1 MTPIT
6 NLSEDDRSL
15 IMWDVREW
23 CDTYEMYNPG
33 HRRRH
38 LIRSCFS
45 DLRRWMQQHAM
56 QSAPVGGGE
65 IRWALLELERQRNL
79 IPEIFEQA
87 QSAEAAYWHR
97 APRSWE

>member
-23 CDTYEMYNPG
+23 CDTYGMYNPG
-33 HRRRH
+33 YSRRH
-38 LIRSCFS
+38 IMRSCFE
-45 DLRRWMQQHAM
+45 DLRRWAKAYGIQA
-56 QSAPVGGGE
+56 
-65 IRWALLELERQRNL
+65 ALQILEKKRAR
-79 IPEIFEQA
+79 IPEIFAEAQA
-87 QSAEAAYWHR
+87 EEAAYWHR

>member
-1 MTPIT
+1 MTTIT

-33 HRRRH
+33 YTRRS
-38 LIRSCFS
+38 LIHTCFQ
-45 DLRRWMQQHAM
+45 DLRLWA
-56 QSAPVGGGE
+56 GWWG
-65 IRWALLELERQRNL
+65 IRGALSELERQRDR
-79 IPEIFEQA
+79 IPKVFEKA
-87 QSAEAAYWHR
+87 QNAEAAYWHR

>member
-1 MTPIT
+1 MTIT

-33 HRRRH
+33 HSRRDLMRAV
-38 LIRSCFS
+38 FKG
-45 DLRRWMQQHAM
+45 LRRWAKNH
-56 QSAPVGGGE
+56 G
-65 IRWALLELERQRNL
+65 IRNALLTLELQTMR
-79 IPEIFEQA
+79 IPEIFEHEQA
-87 QSAEAAYWHR
+87 LESAYWHR